1 LMATGGNITNSTNKS
16 CVKVRVGSSGDEG
29 VVVAGVQTEQKCDE
43 DEEDVTTN
51 GGLINMR

>member
-1 LMATGGNITNSTNKS
+1 MATGGNITNSTNKS